1 MLGKEMLADGIGLLR
16 QPILPLVT
24 IVQFIY
30 LTGDFADP
38 DEVITQLPPEIETG
52 YTVYHAPGRMLRNH
66 ADLFQPLVDY
76 KAGVPSRATIL
87 DPTGNPVDAMTAAT
101 SLVAQAV
108 LTRELEAANSALCAP
123 CGCTLCCVGPTA
135 DMVQSYFEIPLAL
148 HESELFAMPQVD
160 TGLTCPVWSGEA
172 PDRSWDGGQLDNLDA
187 PTLLRWHQGAS
198 LILPRGTACP
208 HLVAVS
214 GRCRVYPDRPEV
226 CRKPQI
232 FAYVLEPI
240 NHAQIKGPVF
250 CLRRSILAV
259 VDCPYVELLRDEI
272 AAYAAACELEPVFR
286 RNKA

>member
-1 MLGKEMLADGIGLLR
+1 MLSKELLADGIRLLR
-16 QPILPLVT
+16 QPILPLVN
-24 IVQFIY
+24 IVQFLY

-38 DEVITQLPPEIETG
+38 DEVIAQLPPEIETG
-52 YTVYHAPGRMLRNH
+52 YAVYHAPGRMLRRH
-66 ADLFQPLVDY
+66 VDLFQPLVDY
-76 KAGVPSRATIL
+76 KAGVPSRTTIL
-87 DPTGNPVDAMTAAT
+87 DPTGNPVDGMTAAT

-108 LTRELEAANSALCAP
+108 LTRELEAVNSALCAP

-135 DMVQSYFEIPLAL
+135 DMVQSYFEIPLASQ
-148 HESELFAMPQVD
+148 EGELFAVAQVD
-160 TGLTCPVWSGEA
+160 TGLTCPVRFGEA
-172 PDRSWDGGQLDNLDA
+172 LDRSWNGGQVDDLEA

-208 HLVAVS
+208 HLAAS
-214 GRCRVYPDRPEV
+214 GGCLVYPDRPEV

-232 FAYVLEPI
+232 FAYVLEAI
-240 NHAQIKGPVF
+240 GHAQIKGPLF